1 MKPNKIHPEL
11 RDAVAKFPSL
21 PLHNRAVL
29 FLIKA
34 ITSLSAKT
42 LKVPGV
48 SISTK
53 QVNGVKIRIY
63 SPTGKSSAVGLLWI
77 HGGGL
82 IIGSAKMNDRECS
95 DYVNKFGM
103 TVVSVDYRLAPRHR
117 YPAAIDDCF
126 TAWNWFQENA
136 ASLQVKKE
144 RIFIAGQSAGGGLA
158 AALVHRVHD
167 QGGTPALA
175 QLLYYPMLD
184 DRTATRRDLDAI
196 KHPIWNNS
204 LNLVGWSAYLGDAVG
219 GPAVPDYAAPARRN
233 NLSGLPP
240 AWIGVGDIDLFQQED
255 IEYAQRLTAADIHCQ
270 LDVID
275 MAPHGFDSLFPN
287 TEISRGFIAKHD
299 EFVAAIL
306 AKQV

>member
-11 RDAVAKFPSL
+11 RDVVAKFPSL

-53 QVNGVKIRIY
+53 RVNGVKIRIY

-175 QLLYYPMLD
+175 QLF
-184 DRTATRRDLDAI
+184 T
-196 KHPIWNNS
+196 
-204 LNLVGWSAYLGDAVG
+204 
-219 GPAVPDYAAPARRN
+219 
-233 NLSGLPP
+233 
-240 AWIGVGDIDLFQQED
+240 
-255 IEYAQRLTAADIHCQ
+255 
-270 LDVID
+270 
-275 MAPHGFDSLFPN
+275 
-287 TEISRGFIAKHD
+287 
-299 EFVAAIL
+299 
-306 AKQV
+306 